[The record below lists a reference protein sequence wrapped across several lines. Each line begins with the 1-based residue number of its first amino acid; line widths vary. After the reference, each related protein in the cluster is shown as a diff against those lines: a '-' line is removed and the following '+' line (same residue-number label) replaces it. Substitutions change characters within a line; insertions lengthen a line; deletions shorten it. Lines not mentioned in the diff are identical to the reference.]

1 MVCRQI
7 HQTLQQSSTSLA
19 LTLQHLSQVCRAHTR
34 RASSPAYRIPT
45 PCKKF
50 GRNGYFVLVVPIH
63 FVYTSL
69 FRNRSTVPKVSRLR
83 VYLTTRFIIMQE
95 KNALCAQFS
104 ARFTEALGS
113 SGLRQKDLAEHTNIR
128 EQTLSRY
135 KTGERIPDT
144 YELYRIA
151 VALGISI
158 DWLLGINQ
166 PSDSSS
172 SQHSPTVREAK
183 LTEKLAIA
191 TAGLEGILEQ
201 LKKQ

>member
-1 MVCRQI
+1 
-7 HQTLQQSSTSLA
+7 
-19 LTLQHLSQVCRAHTR
+19 
-34 RASSPAYRIPT
+34 
-45 PCKKF
+45 
-50 GRNGYFVLVVPIH
+50 
-63 FVYTSL
+63 
-69 FRNRSTVPKVSRLR
+69 
-83 VYLTTRFIIMQE
+83 MQE
-95 KNALCAQFS
+95 KNALCEQFS

-151 VALGISI
+151 IALGVSI
-158 DWLLGINQ
+158 DWLLGINS
-166 PSDSSS
+166 PTDSST
-172 SQHSPTVREAK
+172 SPLAPTAREAK

-191 TAGLEGILEQ
+191 TVGLEAILAQ